1 MAQQGTLIKCN
12 NMLPTNNGVY
22 EKYFMI
28 WKHAYGKKLSE
39 KRIMKNYNCI

>member
-1 MAQQGTLIKCN
+1 
-12 NMLPTNNGVY
+12 MLPTNNGVY